1 MTLERFLLLP
11 YYDVFT
17 FGRPPVC
24 IDIITHIKGLD
35 FEEAF
40 SAALW
45 FDIEEGLSVRGLS
58 LQSLITAKRATAR
71 NKDLDDI
78 EHLSE

>member
-1 MTLERFLLLP
+1 MNNIFN
-11 YYDVFT
+11 
-17 FGRPPVC
+17 

-40 SAALW
+40 SSAQW
-45 FDIEEGLSVRGLS
+45 FEIEEHLSVRGLS
-58 LQSLITAKRATAR
+58 LQSLIMAKRASAR
-71 NKDLDDI
+71 NKDLDDL